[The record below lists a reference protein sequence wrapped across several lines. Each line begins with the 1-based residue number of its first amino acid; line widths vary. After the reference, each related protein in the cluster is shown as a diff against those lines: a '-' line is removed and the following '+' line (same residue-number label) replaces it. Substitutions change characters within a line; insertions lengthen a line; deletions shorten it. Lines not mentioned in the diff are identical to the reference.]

1 MALDEAM
8 RDRTCLVIAHRL
20 STIQNSDAIAVVRN
34 GRIVEWGEKYWIILD
49 TNTNRFN
56 LMINREPQ
64 RTFETGWRLH

>member
-34 GRIVEWGEKYWIILD
+34 GRIVEWGKNVLIFIFDNNINWFSLIL
-49 TNTNRFN
+49 
-56 LMINREPQ
+56 
-64 RTFETGWRLH
+64 